1 MLIQPTTVITQLAQF
16 DDDEANDL
24 IESELHN
31 MFDEIASVA
40 SKKGLLRQFQYLNYA
55 DKQQNPIASYGPEN
69 VAELQAT
76 SKKYDP
82 KGLFQRQAPGG
93 FRLGMQQ

>member
-1 MLIQPTTVITQLAQF
+1 LAQF
-16 DDDEANDL
+16 EDHDANDL
-24 IESELHN
+24 VDTELKN
-31 MFDEIASVA
+31 MFDEIASAA
-40 SKKGLLRQFQYLNYA
+40 SEMGLLRRFQYLNYA

-69 VAELQAT
+69 VAALQAT

-93 FRLGMQQ
+93 FKLGIQQ